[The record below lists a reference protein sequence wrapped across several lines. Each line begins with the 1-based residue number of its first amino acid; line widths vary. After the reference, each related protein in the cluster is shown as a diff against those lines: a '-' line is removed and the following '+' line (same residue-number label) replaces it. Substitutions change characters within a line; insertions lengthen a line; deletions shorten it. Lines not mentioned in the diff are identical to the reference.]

1 MKGVTKV
8 TTETPDDAAQFRPA
22 DSSQMFVSD
31 SKPDTGEVVRG
42 AQGLCCKSFGAAKNT
57 LLPKKYLLFLKG
69 I

>member
-8 TTETPDDAAQFRPA
+8 TTEAPDAAQFRPA
-22 DSSQMFVSD
+22 GSSQMFVSD

-42 AQGLCCKSFGAAKNT
+42 AQGLCCKSFGAAKSIAS
-57 LLPKKYLLFLKG
+57 KKILVLLKG